1 MDENEHGY
9 DVIWYIADAKKWQ
22 KTRNSVCAVH
32 RLIYPTEPGSEL
44 SISPNQ
50 NAANPPNPADEFLFL
65 QSQRGQTL

>member
-9 DVIWYIADAKKWQ
+9 YVIWHIADAKKWQ
-22 KTRNSVCAVH
+22 NTRNLV
-32 RLIYPTEPGSEL
+32 IYPTEPGSEL

-50 NAANPPNPADEFLFL
+50 NAANPPNPADEFSFL